1 MRLRTLRL
9 ILRPLSMGDA
19 GRIALLA
26 GDRDIARMTA
36 SIPHPY
42 SEWQAS
48 EWLKSVAAGEEGTVF
63 AIESDGKLIGCTG
76 YRSDDGGQ
84 TAEVGYWVGKPFWGQ
99 GFATEAVAEL
109 IVHAFATERFDSLL
123 GGHFED
129 NPASARVLGKLG
141 FARCG
146 EELRESESRDGKS
159 RCVLYRLAR
168 ADVAREAAR

>member
-1 MRLRTLRL
+1 MRLQTSRL

-42 SEWQAS
+42 SEWQAA

-63 AIESDGKLIGCTG
+63 AIEAEGRLIGCTG
-76 YRSDDGGQ
+76 YRSDDGGE
-84 TAEVGYWVGKPFWGQ
+84 TAEIGYWIGKPFWGN
-99 GFATEAVAEL
+99 GYATEAVSEV
-109 IVHAFATERFDSLL
+109 ISHAFATESFDALI

-129 NPASARVLGKLG
+129 NPASARVLAKLG
-141 FARCG
+141 FKRCA
-146 EELRESESRDGKS
+146 EELRACESREGKA

-168 ADVAREAAR
+168 PETMREAAR

>member
-19 GRIALLA
+19 GRIAMLA

-42 SEWQAS
+42 SEWQAA

-63 AIESDGKLIGCTG
+63 AIDSDDKLIGCTG
-76 YRSDDGGQ
+76 YRSDDDGE
-84 TAEVGYWVGKPFWGQ
+84 TAEIGYWIGKPFWGQ
-99 GFATEAVAEL
+99 GYATEAVAAV
-109 IVHAFATERFDSLL
+109 IAHAFEVDRIGMLV

-129 NPASARVLGKLG
+129 NPASARVLTKLG

-146 EELRESESRDGKS
+146 EELRESESREGKT
-159 RCVLYRLAR
+159 RCVLYRLSR
-168 ADVAREAAR
+168 AEMSREAAR